1 MNNLFSE
8 IYGCYYKVV
17 EEIIKNSPVTED
29 EIRKIVKQC
38 GYEETCFHF
47 FPLLNKLPFLEKKGD
62 KYYSTLEIS
71 EQKKNFSFPLTNIEK
86 SWLKSIVQDE
96 RFPLFVNGKT
106 YENIVKK
113 LSDIEPLYDEKM
125 FRYYDQYADGDEYKN
140 KYYIKNFR
148 ILSDATDKK
157 IPVKI
162 IYQSTKK
169 NKISVGHYIP
179 IKLEYSQKDDK
190 FRVYTIKISDG
201 KRLDSVCLNI
211 GRIIEVKP
219 SNKTYK
225 GKIDV
230 ELDMKIFERLEHAEI
245 EIYNER
251 NAIERFMIEFSTY
264 EKSSELDEE
273 NNICR
278 TKIYYHKKDETEIL
292 IKLLSFGPTLKVIS
306 PDRFVELIKYRIDRQ
321 YDMVKGKLFWG

>member
-1 MNNLFSE
+1 MKNKYILALAFLIFGLPVFSND
-8 IYGCYYKVV
+8 INP
-17 EEIIKNSPVTED
+17 IS
-29 EIRKIVKQC
+29 Q
-38 GYEETCFHF
+38 
-47 FPLLNKLPFLEKKGD
+47 
-62 KYYSTLEIS
+62 YYSTLEIS

-251 NAIERFMIEFSTY
+251 NAIERFMIEFSTDSDVY
-264 EKSSELDEE
+264 NIYWGGSNDQTTRNMVCSFDSLLPSDPKREWKQVKLEPLLAYNLPQILDSVE
-273 NNICR
+273 NRIKN
-278 TKIYYHKKDETEIL
+278 L
-292 IKLLSFGPTLKVIS
+292 IGE
-306 PDRFVELIKYRIDRQ
+306 R
-321 YDMVKGKLFWG
+321 